1 MRGGTRE
8 CLPGSPC
15 IGPNGALG
23 GLVGPL
29 DGTPLPS
36 GGGAYRS
43 VLHLGGLTMLAPPPH
58 LAYQTVG
65 CYGG

>member
-8 CLPGSPC
+8 CLPGSPDT
-15 IGPNGALG
+15 GPNGVLG

-29 DGTPLPS
+29 AGAPLPI

-43 VLHLGGLTMLAPPPH
+43 VLHTGGLTMLAPPPH
-58 LAYQTVG
+58 LAYQTAG